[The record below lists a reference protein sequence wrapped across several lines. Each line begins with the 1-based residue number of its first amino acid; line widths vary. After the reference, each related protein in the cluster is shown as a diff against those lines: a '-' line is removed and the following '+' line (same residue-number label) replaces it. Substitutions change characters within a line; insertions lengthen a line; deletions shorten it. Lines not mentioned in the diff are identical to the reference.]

1 MTKPGGTVQIVD
13 RDWGMVAVDAD
24 DQAVTRKILDHRCRK
39 IRNGWIGRRVPVLF
53 QDSGLQEVCVEAILI
68 TVRDFRVA
76 DTLLDLT
83 LVAGHAAD
91 EGIVSSEEKRGW
103 LLELQERSDAGRFFA
118 AWVMFIVTGKK
129 GGEPSGKKEAES

>member
-1 MTKPGGTVQIVD
+1 MQIVD

-24 DQAVTRKILDHRCRK
+24 DQAVTRKILDHICTK
-39 IRNGWIGRRVPVLF
+39 IRNGWMGRRVPVLF
-53 QDSGLQEVCVEAILI
+53 QDSGLQEVCVEAIPM

-91 EGIVSSEEKRGW
+91 EGIVSRDEKKAW
-103 LLELQERSDAGRFFA
+103 LLELQERSEAGRFFA

-129 GGEPSGKKEAES
+129 AD